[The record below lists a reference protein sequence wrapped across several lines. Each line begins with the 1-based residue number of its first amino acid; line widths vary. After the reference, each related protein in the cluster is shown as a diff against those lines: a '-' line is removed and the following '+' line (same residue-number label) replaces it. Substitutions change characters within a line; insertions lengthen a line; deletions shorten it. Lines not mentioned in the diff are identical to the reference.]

1 MNKAVTY
8 EVNFRGKDSVS
19 VVAKHIAAESASMQR
34 SVASAATA
42 SNQALSSVNST
53 IGHVASGVV
62 AAFGVA
68 QIKRFAQS
76 IVDVRGDIQALEI
89 SFSTLLGSAKQAKRM
104 MSELRDFAIN
114 TPMQLDTLAGG
125 AQTLLG
131 FNVAAEKVMPILRQ
145 IGDISMGDAQKFN
158 SLVLA
163 FAQMSSTGK
172 LMGQDLLQMINA
184 GFNPLTVMAEQT
196 GKSIA
201 QLKQEMSDGAISSD
215 MVAYAFAAATTE
227 GGKFH
232 GMLNQISKGINGAKS
247 NLQGAWD
254 DMLNEIGA
262 KNESFIVGAI
272 NKTTI
277 LIKNYEKV
285 GRAITALVAT
295 YGTYKAAL
303 IACAVAQKTALVAK
317 QTVEYIKMA
326 KALGVATANQI
337 AFNTVTKLNPYV
349 ALASVL
355 AALVGAVVLYT
366 TKTEEAT
373 EAQKA
378 LANVHDTVSKTYN
391 NEASKIDRL
400 QNVYRNNKVS
410 IDERRKAL
418 EELQAIVPEYAAS
431 LTTEGKLINDN
442 TDAIKEYLAQFE
454 KKIRLQAA
462 QEELEA
468 AYRRKRELERQK
480 VAKEK
485 ELSDAERYNSTV
497 AKPMVQ
503 SKISTSGMQAI
514 SMGAGSGTAKPTAGL
529 KASIKEIDQD
539 LSDINNTISELN
551 GEIETSSI
559 VTQKVETQTKSYSQ
573 QVTDAA
579 AKVRRLSTELA
590 ALRKGNGDSSNF
602 AADIEAKQK
611 EYDAAVKVYKTLTGT
626 DVGGLNIE
634 AKVGSIAELDAT
646 ISKLDE
652 KLKKA
657 SAEERAA
664 IQQTITEYKKQKET
678 IEESLAALSVPFSP
692 TTLEE
697 LSVAISYYEN
707 KLKKA
712 SAEERDEIQQT
723 ILQYRKKEES
733 INDSLS
739 ALGISENPQTL
750 DELSEAISFYEKRL
764 GKASESE
771 RADIQRTINAY
782 KRKQET
788 IHATLAEL
796 DIPADPASLAEF
808 DQVLSALETKLQQAG
823 EAERDEIQKSIN
835 AYRQK
840 KQAVEDSLS
849 NISLAEMFPDIDL
862 NNDIIISL
870 RTRLEGAE
878 IAKRKINEL
887 RQMSMVA
894 QTDEEKESIAK
905 SIKQWQAYAGSLDN
919 TRKSG
924 DNAIGVI
931 GNIGSIMNSLSG
943 IVGEGAAGWLTYGAN
958 VLSAVAAALP
968 ALAQVIGG
976 NIAEAFSGAAAQSQT
991 VPFPFNLIALAASMA
1006 AVGAAVASIPKFA
1019 DGGIAYGPTVG
1030 LFGEYSGAANN
1041 PEVVAPLDRLRSL
1054 IEPSSGVGEVTFRI
1068 EGRTLVGVLN
1078 KTNRQR
1084 NRTR

>member
-53 IGHVASGVV
+53 IGQVASGVM
-62 AAFGVA
+62 AAFGIA

-76 IVDVRGDIQALEI
+76 IVDVRGDIQTLEI
-89 SFSTLLGSAKQAKRM
+89 SFSTLLGSAKQANRM
-104 MSELRDFAIN
+104 MAELRDFAVN

-131 FNVAAEKVMPILRQ
+131 FNVAAERVMPILRQ

-215 MVAYAFAAATTE
+215 MVADAFAAATAE

-232 GMLNQISKGINGAKS
+232 GMLNEISKGINGAKS

-272 NKTTI
+272 NKTTL

-337 AFNTVTKLNPYV
+337 AFNTAAKLNPYV

-366 TKTEEAT
+366 TRTKEAA

-378 LANVHDTVSKTYN
+378 LADINVTVSKTYD
-391 NEASKIDRL
+391 EAASKLDML
-400 QNVYRNNKVS
+400 QNVYRNSNVS
-410 IDERRKAL
+410 LEERRKAL
-418 EELQAIVPEYAAS
+418 DELQSIVPGYTAS

-442 TDAIKEYLAQFE
+442 TDAIKDYLTQLE
-454 KKIRLQAA
+454 KKTRLQAI

-468 AYRRKRELERQK
+468 KYRRKRELDKQLAKIDDDSQQPQNREEIIGYLQKKERIQK
-480 VAKEK
+480 EYQELNDAIAK
-485 ELSDAERYNSTV
+485 LNAEYET
-497 AKPMVQ
+497 
-503 SKISTSGMQAI
+503 T
-514 SMGAGSGTAKPTAGL
+514 
-529 KASIKEIDQD
+529 
-539 LSDINNTISELN
+539 SDITKESE
-551 GEIETSSI
+551 TH
-559 VTQKVETQTKSYSQ
+559 TKSYSQ
-573 QVTDAA
+573 QVADAA
-579 AKVRRLSTELA
+579 AKVRQLSAELA
-590 ALRKGNGDSSNF
+590 ALRKGNGNSSDF

-611 EYDAAVKVYKTLTGT
+611 EYDAAVKIYKTLTGT
-626 DVGGLNIE
+626 DIGGLNIE

-646 ISKLDE
+646 ISKFEE

-664 IQQTITEYKKQKET
+664 IQQTINGYKKQKEV
-678 IEESLAALSVPFSP
+678 IEESLAALSVPSSP
-692 TTLEE
+692 ATLEE

-712 SAEERDEIQQT
+712 SVEERDEIHRT

-733 INDSLS
+733 IKESLS

-750 DELSEAISFYEKRL
+750 DELSEAISFYDKRL

-788 IHATLAEL
+788 IQATLAEL
-796 DIPADPASLAEF
+796 DIPTDPASLAEF

-823 EAERDEIQKSIN
+823 GTERDEIQKSIN

-849 NISLAEMFPDIDL
+849 NISLAEMFPDIDF

-878 IAKRKINEL
+878 IAKRKIDEL

-931 GNIGSIMNSLSG
+931 GNMGSIMNSLSG
-943 IVGEGAAGWLTYGAN
+943 VVGEGAAGWLTYGAN

-1078 KTNRQR
+1078 KTNKQR

>member
-53 IGHVASGVV
+53 IGHVASGVI
-62 AAFGVA
+62 AAFGIA

-104 MSELRDFAIN
+104 MSELRDFAVN

-131 FNVAAEKVMPILRQ
+131 FNVAAERVMPILRQ

-184 GFNPLTVMAEQT
+184 GFNPLAVMAEQT

-215 MVAYAFAAATTE
+215 MVADAFAAATAE

-272 NKTTI
+272 NKTTL
-277 LIKNYEKV
+277 LIRNYEKV

-326 KALGVATANQI
+326 KALGIATANQI
-337 AFNTVTKLNPYV
+337 AFNTAAKLNPYV

-366 TKTEEAT
+366 TRTKEAT

-378 LANVHDTVSKTYN
+378 LADINVTVSKTYD
-391 NEASKIDRL
+391 EAASKLDML
-400 QNVYRNNKVS
+400 QNVYRNSNVS
-410 IDERRKAL
+410 LEERHKAL
-418 EELQAIVPEYAAS
+418 DELQSIVPEYTAS

-442 TDAIKEYLAQFE
+442 TDAIKNYLTQLE
-454 KKIRLQAA
+454 KKTRLQAI

-468 AYRRKRELERQK
+468 KYRRKRELDKQLTKIDEDSQQPQNREEMIGYLQK
-480 VAKEK
+480 KGRIQKEYQELNDAVAKLNAEYETTSEITK
-485 ELSDAERYNSTV
+485 ES
-497 AKPMVQ
+497 
-503 SKISTSGMQAI
+503 
-514 SMGAGSGTAKPTAGL
+514 
-529 KASIKEIDQD
+529 
-539 LSDINNTISELN
+539 
-551 GEIETSSI
+551 
-559 VTQKVETQTKSYSQ
+559 ETQTKSYSQ
-573 QVTDAA
+573 QVVEAA
-579 AKVRRLSTELA
+579 AKVRRLSAELA
-590 ALRKGNGDSSNF
+590 ALRKGNGNSSDF

-626 DVGGLNIE
+626 DIGGLNIE

-646 ISKLDE
+646 ISKLEE

-657 SAEERAA
+657 NAEERVA
-664 IQQTITEYKKQKET
+664 IQQTINGYKKQKVV
-678 IEESLAALSVPFSP
+678 IEESLAALSVPSSP
-692 TTLEE
+692 ATLEE
-697 LSVAISYYEN
+697 LSGAISYYEN

-712 SAEERDEIQQT
+712 SVEERDEIQRT

-739 ALGISENPQTL
+739 ALGVSENPQTL

-788 IHATLAEL
+788 IQATLAEL
-796 DIPADPASLAEF
+796 DIPTDPASLAEF

-823 EAERDEIQKSIN
+823 GTERDEIQKSIN

-849 NISLAEMFPDIDL
+849 NVSLAEMFPNIDF

-870 RTRLEGAE
+870 RARLEGAE
-878 IAKRKINEL
+878 IAKRKIDEL

-943 IVGEGAAGWLTYGAN
+943 VVGEGAAGWLTYGAN

-968 ALAQVIGG
+968 AVAQVIGG

-1078 KTNRQR
+1078 KTNKQR

>member
-34 SVASAATA
+34 SVVSAATA
-42 SNQALSSVNST
+42 SSQVLSSVNST
-53 IGHVASGVV
+53 IGQVASGVI
-62 AAFGVA
+62 AAFGIA

-104 MSELRDFAIN
+104 MSELRDFAVN

-131 FNVAAEKVMPILRQ
+131 FNVVAENVMPILRQ

-215 MVAYAFAAATTE
+215 MVADAFAAATAE

-232 GMLNQISKGINGAKS
+232 GMLNEISKGINGAKS

-277 LIKNYEKV
+277 LVKNYEKV
-285 GRAITALVAT
+285 GRAIMALVAT

-337 AFNTVTKLNPYV
+337 AFNTAAKLNPYV

-366 TKTEEAT
+366 TRTKEAT

-378 LANVHDTVSKTYN
+378 LANINVTVSKTYD
-391 NEASKIDRL
+391 EAASKLDML
-400 QNVYRNNKVS
+400 QNVYRNSNVS
-410 IDERRKAL
+410 LEERRRAL
-418 EELQAIVPEYAAS
+418 AELQSIVPGYTAS

-442 TDAIKEYLAQFE
+442 TDAIKDYLTQLE
-454 KKIRLQAA
+454 KKTRLQAI

-468 AYRRKRELERQK
+468 KYRRKRELDKQLAKIDEDSQQPQSREEIIGYLQK
-480 VAKEK
+480 KGRIQKEYQELNDAVAK
-485 ELSDAERYNSTV
+485 LNAEYET
-497 AKPMVQ
+497 
-503 SKISTSGMQAI
+503 TS
-514 SMGAGSGTAKPTAGL
+514 
-529 KASIKEIDQD
+529 EITKK
-539 LSDINNTISELN
+539 S
-551 GEIETSSI
+551 
-559 VTQKVETQTKSYSQ
+559 ETQTKSYSQ
-573 QVTDAA
+573 QVADAA
-579 AKVRRLSTELA
+579 TKVRRLSAELS
-590 ALRKGNGDSSNF
+590 ALRKGNGNSSDF

-626 DVGGLNIE
+626 DIDGLNIE

-657 SAEERAA
+657 GSEERAA
-664 IQQTITEYKKQKET
+664 IQQTINGYKKQKEV
-678 IEESLAALSVPFSP
+678 IEESLAALSVPSSP
-692 TTLEE
+692 ATLEE
-697 LSVAISYYEN
+697 LSMAISYYEN

-712 SAEERDEIQQT
+712 SAEERDEIQRT

-733 INDSLS
+733 IKDSLS
-739 ALGISENPQTL
+739 ALGVSENPQTL

-771 RADIQRTINAY
+771 RSEIQLTINAY
-782 KRKQET
+782 KRKQEA
-788 IHATLAEL
+788 IQAALAEL
-796 DIPADPASLAEF
+796 DIPTEPASLAEF

-823 EAERDEIQKSIN
+823 ETERDEIQKSIN

-878 IAKRKINEL
+878 IAKRKIDEL

-943 IVGEGAAGWLTYGAN
+943 VVGEGAAGWLTYGAN

>member
-201 QLKQEMSDGAISSD
+201 QLKQEMSDAAISSD
-215 MVAYAFAAATTE
+215 MVAYAFVAATTE

>member
-53 IGHVASGVV
+53 IGHVASGVI
-62 AAFGVA
+62 AAFGIA

-89 SFSTLLGSAKQAKRM
+89 SFSTLLGSAKKAKRM
-104 MSELRDFAIN
+104 MAELRDFAVN

-131 FNVAAEKVMPILRQ
+131 FNVAVEKVMPILRQ

-215 MVAYAFAAATTE
+215 MVADAFAAATAE

-232 GMLNQISKGINGAKS
+232 GMLNEISKGINGAKS

-272 NKTTI
+272 NKTTL

-337 AFNTVTKLNPYV
+337 AFNTAAKLNPYV

-355 AALVGAVVLYT
+355 ATLVGAVVLYT
-366 TKTEEAT
+366 TRTKEAT

-378 LANVHDTVSKTYN
+378 LADINVTVSKTYD
-391 NEASKIDRL
+391 EAASKLDML
-400 QNVYRNNKVS
+400 QNVYRNSNVS
-410 IDERRKAL
+410 LEERRKAL
-418 EELQAIVPEYAAS
+418 DELQSIVPGYTAS

-442 TDAIKEYLAQFE
+442 TDAIKDYLTQLE
-454 KKIRLQAA
+454 KKTRLQAI

-468 AYRRKRELERQK
+468 KYRRKRELDKQLTKIDEDSQRPQNREEMIGYLQKKERIQK
-480 VAKEK
+480 EYQELNDAVAKLNAEYETTSEITK
-485 ELSDAERYNSTV
+485 ES
-497 AKPMVQ
+497 
-503 SKISTSGMQAI
+503 
-514 SMGAGSGTAKPTAGL
+514 
-529 KASIKEIDQD
+529 
-539 LSDINNTISELN
+539 
-551 GEIETSSI
+551 
-559 VTQKVETQTKSYSQ
+559 ETQTKSYSQ
-573 QVTDAA
+573 QVADAA
-579 AKVRRLSTELA
+579 AKVRRLSAELA
-590 ALRKGNGDSSNF
+590 TLRKGNGNSSDF

-626 DVGGLNIE
+626 DIGGLNIE

-646 ISKLDE
+646 ISKFEE

-657 SAEERAA
+657 SAEERTA
-664 IQQTITEYKKQKET
+664 IQQTINGYKKQKVV
-678 IEESLAALSVPFSP
+678 IEESLAALSVPSSP
-692 TTLEE
+692 ATLEE

-712 SAEERDEIQQT
+712 SAEERDDIQRT

-739 ALGISENPQTL
+739 ALGVSENPQTL
-750 DELSEAISFYEKRL
+750 DELSETISFYEKRL

-782 KRKQET
+782 KRKQEA
-788 IHATLAEL
+788 IQATLAEL
-796 DIPADPASLAEF
+796 DIPTDPASLAEF

-823 EAERDEIQKSIN
+823 ETERDEIQKSIN

-849 NISLAEMFPDIDL
+849 NVSLAEMFPDIDF
-862 NNDIIISL
+862 NNDIIVSL

-878 IAKRKINEL
+878 IAKRKIDEL

-894 QTDEEKESIAK
+894 QTDEEKEAIAK

-943 IVGEGAAGWLTYGAN
+943 VVGEGAAGWLTYGAN

>member
-53 IGHVASGVV
+53 IGHVASGVT
-62 AAFGVA
+62 AAFGIA

-89 SFSTLLGSAKQAKRM
+89 SFSTLLGSAKKAKRM
-104 MSELRDFAIN
+104 MAELRDFAVN

-131 FNVAAEKVMPILRQ
+131 FNVAVEKVMPILRQ

-201 QLKQEMSDGAISSD
+201 QLKQEMSNGAISAD
-215 MVAYAFAAATTE
+215 MVADAFAAATAE

-232 GMLNQISKGINGAKS
+232 GMLNEISKGINGAKS

-272 NKTTI
+272 NKTTL

-337 AFNTVTKLNPYV
+337 AFNTAAKLNPYV

-355 AALVGAVVLYT
+355 ATLVGAVVLYT
-366 TKTEEAT
+366 TRTKEAT

-378 LANVHDTVSKTYN
+378 LADINVTVSKTYD
-391 NEASKIDRL
+391 EAASKLDML
-400 QNVYRNNKVS
+400 QNVYRNSNVS
-410 IDERRKAL
+410 LEERRKAL
-418 EELQAIVPEYAAS
+418 DELQSIVPGYTAS

-442 TDAIKEYLAQFE
+442 TDAIKDYLTQLE
-454 KKIRLQAA
+454 KKTRLQAI

-468 AYRRKRELERQK
+468 KYRRKRELDKQLTKIDEDSQRPQNREEMIGYLQKKERIQK
-480 VAKEK
+480 EYHELNDAVAKLNAEYETTSEITK
-485 ELSDAERYNSTV
+485 ES
-497 AKPMVQ
+497 
-503 SKISTSGMQAI
+503 
-514 SMGAGSGTAKPTAGL
+514 
-529 KASIKEIDQD
+529 
-539 LSDINNTISELN
+539 
-551 GEIETSSI
+551 
-559 VTQKVETQTKSYSQ
+559 ETQTKSYSQ
-573 QVTDAA
+573 QVADAA
-579 AKVRRLSTELA
+579 AKVRRLSAELA
-590 ALRKGNGDSSNF
+590 TLRKGNGNSSDF

-626 DVGGLNIE
+626 DIGGLNIE

-646 ISKLDE
+646 ISKFEE

-657 SAEERAA
+657 SAEERTA
-664 IQQTITEYKKQKET
+664 IQQTINGYKKQKVV
-678 IEESLAALSVPFSP
+678 IEESLAALSVPSSP
-692 TTLEE
+692 ATLEE

-712 SAEERDEIQQT
+712 STEERNEIQRT

-733 INDSLS
+733 IKESLS
-739 ALGISENPQTL
+739 ALGVSENPQTL

-771 RADIQRTINAY
+771 RSEIQLTINAY
-782 KRKQET
+782 KRKQEA
-788 IHATLAEL
+788 IQVALAEL
-796 DIPADPASLAEF
+796 DIPTEPASLAEF

-878 IAKRKINEL
+878 IAKRKIDEL

-943 IVGEGAAGWLTYGAN
+943 VVGEGAAGWLTYGAN

-1019 DGGIAYGPTVG
+1019 EGGIAYGPTVG

>member
-53 IGHVASGVV
+53 IGHVASGVI
-62 AAFGVA
+62 AAFGIA
-68 QIKRFAQS
+68 RIKRFAQS

-104 MSELRDFAIN
+104 MAELRDFAVN

-131 FNVAAEKVMPILRQ
+131 FNVAAERVMPILRQ

-215 MVAYAFAAATTE
+215 MVADAFAAATAE

-232 GMLNQISKGINGAKS
+232 GMLNEISKGINGAKS

-254 DMLNEIGA
+254 DMLNETGA

-272 NKTTI
+272 NKTTM

-326 KALGVATANQI
+326 KALGIATANQI
-337 AFNTVTKLNPYV
+337 AFNTAAKLNPYV

-366 TKTEEAT
+366 TRTKEAT

-378 LANVHDTVSKTYN
+378 LADINVTVSKTYD
-391 NEASKIDRL
+391 EAASKLDML
-400 QNVYRNNKVS
+400 QNVYRNSNVS
-410 IDERRKAL
+410 LEERRKAL
-418 EELQAIVPEYAAS
+418 DELQSIVPGYTAS
-431 LTTEGKLINDN
+431 LTAEGKLINDN
-442 TDAIKEYLAQFE
+442 TDAIKNYLTQLE
-454 KKIRLQAA
+454 KKTRLQAI

-468 AYRRKRELERQK
+468 KYRRKRELDKQLTKIDEDSQRPQNREEMIGYLQKKERIQK
-480 VAKEK
+480 EYQELNDAVAKLNAEYETTSEITK
-485 ELSDAERYNSTV
+485 ES
-497 AKPMVQ
+497 
-503 SKISTSGMQAI
+503 
-514 SMGAGSGTAKPTAGL
+514 
-529 KASIKEIDQD
+529 
-539 LSDINNTISELN
+539 
-551 GEIETSSI
+551 
-559 VTQKVETQTKSYSQ
+559 ETQTKSYSQ
-573 QVTDAA
+573 QVADAA
-579 AKVRRLSTELA
+579 AKVRRLSAELA
-590 ALRKGNGDSSNF
+590 TLRKGNGNSSDF

-626 DVGGLNIE
+626 DIGGLNIE

-646 ISKLDE
+646 ISKFEE

-657 SAEERAA
+657 SAEERTA
-664 IQQTITEYKKQKET
+664 IQQTINGYKKQKVV
-678 IEESLAALSVPFSP
+678 IEESLAALSVPSSP
-692 TTLEE
+692 ATLEE

-712 SAEERDEIQQT
+712 SAEERDDIQRT

-739 ALGISENPQTL
+739 ALGVSENPQTL

-782 KRKQET
+782 KRKQEA
-788 IHATLAEL
+788 IQATLAEL
-796 DIPADPASLAEF
+796 DIPTDPASLAEF

-878 IAKRKINEL
+878 IAKRKIDEL

-919 TRKSG
+919 TSKSG

-943 IVGEGAAGWLTYGAN
+943 VVGEGAAGWLTYGAN

-1054 IEPSSGVGEVTFRI
+1054 IEPSNGVGEVTFRI